1 MITFDNLKI
10 YKTITKHGEHK
21 NGKYKAFKKPKTETV
36 LVYDFSHD
44 YMDIERFIG
53 FLVSHKM
60 DMIESSDKY
69 KIECEIDVNL

>member
-36 LVYDFSHD
+36 LAHDFSHEFV
-44 YMDIERFIG
+44 DIEKFIT

-69 KIECEIDVNL
+69 KIECEVDLLL